1 VGKKQWLT
9 KGEIMFNEEKR
20 QAQELKRI
28 CDNIDRFANSDKVV
42 DKIFVNMERECQMLE
57 LLDAFGFTG
66 EQIISLQ
73 ISLI

>member
-28 CDNIDRFANSDKVV
+28 CDNIDRLATGKVT
-42 DKIFVNMERECQMLE
+42 DKIFTNMERECQMLE

-66 EQIISLQ
+66 EQMLSLE

>member
-1 VGKKQWLT
+1 
-9 KGEIMFNEEKR
+9 MFNEEKR

-28 CDNIDRFANSDKVV
+28 CDNIDRLATDKVT
-42 DKIFVNMERECQMLE
+42 DKIFTNMERECQMLE